1 MKFLTLDEQQIN
13 SMKDKSTLL
22 NKEGDATDVDVSLA
36 SVVAKGADD
45 GGRSLEEKML
55 TVLNTVQEHV
65 LEDREV
71 TKTILKTHNDQLWTM
86 TDLLA
91 DHGKAI
97 QSLISLVNTR
107 GYDQVGEENSK
118 APLAASLRTGKRNPG
133 KVNKKLKDPPEKQ
146 SSRGRKLHTQR
157 TRSNEKLA
165 SSTKRK
171 PRRCTVKRQE
181 APSEAATGKTKAM
194 SMKRKLTFENLDS
207 TSSAGSD
214 LKQTE
219 PGTPFTY
226 HTHHGHHGAEDMP
239 RCFNLSFRPP
249 EGMHFVGKEL
259 AVAAYI
265 FSSDLDKRE
274 VLVHDD
280 NSRGDRDALLTLRPG
295 QMIVDDV
302 INLACTM
309 LTHENRK
316 ESWFLPTTFFQVALS
331 PVNHNIDTFEFIR
344 NRFMGYADGLWMDG
358 DRRDAR
364 VSQMKFVVRVTE
376 PQELT
381 VAICCLCKLLLIT
394 FGNAGVWLI
403 TYMTYSWSQAFFL
416 ENMLEDKRFWKNE
429 EHFKPHPSTFDVTEP
444 PIGQQAEGS
453 LAVHPLLINL
463 CLLITRMNDC
473 GVWVCQ
479 WMMLN
484 WVWGN
489 VDLEDVNNH
498 TRMRLALDLVIGP
511 YNPIAHDVGRRAVR
525 HWDIQ
530 MQRSTKK
537 EKKGRKKI
545 AMAADSPS
553 QSITI

>member
-71 TKTILKTHNDQLWTM
+71 TKTILKTHNDQLWTI

-118 APLAASLRTGKRNPG
+118 APLAASFRTGKRNPG
-133 KVNKKLKDPPEKQ
+133 NVNKKVKDPPEKK
-146 SSRGRKLHTQR
+146 SSKGRKFHAQR

-165 SSTKRK
+165 SSTERK
-171 PRRCTVKRQE
+171 PRRCTVKREE

-207 TSSAGSD
+207 TSSAGSE

-239 RCFNLSFRPP
+239 R
-249 EGMHFVGKEL
+249 KECT
-259 AVAAYI
+259 
-265 FSSDLDKRE
+265 SSGRNSPLQHTYSRRTWTTGAE
-274 VLVHDD
+274 VLVHDE

-316 ESWFLPTTFFQVALS
+316 ESWFLPTTFCQVALS

-344 NRFMGYADGLWMDG
+344 NRFMGYADDLWMIYVPMHRDNHWFLMVVDLVNCNLLYLDSAKDS

-364 VSQMKFVVRVTE
+364 VSQMKFV
-376 PQELT
+376 
-381 VAICCLCKLLLIT
+381 
-394 FGNAGVWLI
+394 
-403 TYMTYSWSQAFFL
+403 AFFL

-429 EHFKPHPSTFDVTEP
+429 EHFKPHPSSFDVSEP
-444 PIGQQAEGS
+444 PIGQQPEGS
-453 LAVHPLLINL
+453 
-463 CLLITRMNDC
+463 NDC

-489 VDLEDVNNH
+489 VELEDVNDH
-498 TRMRLALDLVIGP
+498 TRMRLALDLVMGP
-511 YNPIAHDVGRRAVR
+511 YNPIAHDVGRRAVC

-545 AMAADSPS
+545 AMAVDSPS

>member
-71 TKTILKTHNDQLWTM
+71 TKTILKTHNDQLRTM

-165 SSTKRK
+165 SSTERK
-171 PRRCTVKRQE
+171 LRRCTVKRQE

-194 SMKRKLTFENLDS
+194 SMKRKLTFENLNS

-214 LKQTE
+214 MKQTE

-239 RCFNLSFRPP
+239 RCLNLSFRPP

-265 FSSDLDKRE
+265 FSPDLDKRE

-316 ESWFLPTTFFQVALS
+316 ESWFLPTTFSQVALS

-344 NRFMGYADGLWMDG
+344 NRFMGYADGLWMIYVPMHRDNHWFVMVVDLVNCNLLYLDSTKDG

-364 VSQMKFVVRVTE
+364 VSQMKFV
-376 PQELT
+376 
-381 VAICCLCKLLLIT
+381 
-394 FGNAGVWLI
+394 
-403 TYMTYSWSQAFFL
+403 AFFL

-453 LAVHPLLINL
+453 
-463 CLLITRMNDC
+463 NDC
-473 GVWVCQ
+473 G
-479 WMMLN
+479 
-484 WVWGN
+484 
-489 VDLEDVNNH
+489 DVNDH
-498 TRMRLALDLVIGP
+498 TRMRLALDLVMGP

-545 AMAADSPS
+545 AMAADSSS

>member
-344 NRFMGYADGLWMDG
+344 NRDNHWFLMVVDLVNYNLLYLNSAKDG

-364 VSQMKFVVRVTE
+364 VSQMKFV
-376 PQELT
+376 
-381 VAICCLCKLLLIT
+381 
-394 FGNAGVWLI
+394 
-403 TYMTYSWSQAFFL
+403 AFFL